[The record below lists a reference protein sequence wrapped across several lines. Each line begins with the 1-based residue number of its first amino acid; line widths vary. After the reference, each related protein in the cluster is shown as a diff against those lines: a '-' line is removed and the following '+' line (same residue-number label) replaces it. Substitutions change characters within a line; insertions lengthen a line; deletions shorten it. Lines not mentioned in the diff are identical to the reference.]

1 LKQIDKPRGETKGR
15 DRRGKEEMIHKRE
28 TKDQRYRGEREV
40 ERKIGEIHKGE
51 ILRRER
57 RRKRGDILWI

>member
-1 LKQIDKPRGETKGR
+1 
-15 DRRGKEEMIHKRE
+15 MIHKTE